1 MDDGVIVLE
10 QLGSSRV
17 RYWIRWTVT
26 KNKNKIKIKT
36 TTPEEYFLTETF
48 TAHRDELSNIA
59 NRLFDGY
66 DRNTEHLVDFLGQIA
81 RQSAYYFT
89 DYRIM
94 RLGW

>member
-26 KNKNKIKIKT
+26 KRKKKKKT

-59 NRLFDGY
+59 SRHIDGY

-89 DYRIM
+89 DYRI
-94 RLGW
+94 

>member
-66 DRNTEHLVDFLGQIA
+66 DRNTEHLVDFLRQIA